1 MSEKSE
7 ERKAEGLAIGEQVSN
22 KPQNGATAWVVA
34 ILMLLATVVIYMAS
48 KKLNPCMVSVL
59 EFFNMDTTWGGGL
72 GSVYSICSAI
82 LLLPLGVLATKVSP
96 KWIAVIGLLILG
108 GGSILGAVLTD
119 PGVFYVARVIEG
131 VGYCALSAIGGVL
144 ITRWFDEPHR
154 GIPMGIFTCNV
165 GLGQVVILNAAPAI
179 MNSFGWQGVWIFV
192 GIVAL
197 AVMVLVAL
205 FVKDWPKGGEI
216 AALEMAEA
224 NAKKNEKKAKFTD
237 TFKVPVLWLMALM
250 FACFGVGMQGTMMF
264 SNMILTQVAGVT
276 NETASLMSSVM
287 AIGQMIGPIIGGA
300 IISRISVKHKD
311 KRGLVVA
318 LMFVMAFVCE
328 FSFLAFTNSE
338 PSAWVTSFMMG
349 FLVTWWAPTLY
360 IIAADHSLSP
370 ELASV
375 GITIFLFGQQVGGIV
390 GPYIMGWFNAAF
402 GTFVAAKWLILGI
415 AIVGCLAAF
424 IMAALDKKF
433 VDTHPTPISE

>member
-1 MSEKSE
+1 MSAK
-7 ERKAEGLAIGEQVSN
+7 KDPGLALGESVST
-22 KPQNGATAWVVA
+22 KPKNGVNAWVVA

-48 KKLNPCMVSVL
+48 KKLNPCMASLV
-59 EFFNMDTTWGGGL
+59 EYFGMDTAWGGGL
-72 GSVYSICSAI
+72 GSIYSICSAI
-82 LLLPLGVLATKVSP
+82 LLLPLGVLATKFSP
-96 KWIAVIGLLILG
+96 KWIAVIGLIILG
-108 GGSILGAVLTD
+108 GGSIMGAFLD
-119 PGVFYVARVIEG
+119 NPGVFYVTRVIEG

-144 ITRWFDEPHR
+144 ITRWFDEAHR

-165 GLGQVVILNAAPAI
+165 GLGQVVILNAAPPI
-179 MNSFGWQGVWIFV
+179 MHSFGWQGVWIFV
-192 GIVAL
+192 GVVAL
-197 AVMVLVAL
+197 VIMLLVAFL
-205 FVKDWPKGGEI
+205 VKDWPRGGETE
-216 AALEMAEA
+216 ALKEAEE

-287 AIGQMIGPIIGGA
+287 AIGQMVGPIIGGA
-300 IISRISVKHKD
+300 IISRVCVKSKD

-318 LMFVMAFVCE
+318 LMFVMAFICE
-328 FSFLAFTNSE
+328 FSFLAFTNNE
-338 PSAWVTSFMMG
+338 PSAWVTSAMMG

-402 GTFVAAKWLILGI
+402 GTFVAAKWLILAI
-415 AIVGCLAAF
+415 AIVGCIAAF
-424 IMAALDKKF
+424 AMAILDKRF
-433 VDTHPTPISE
+433 VDRQSAKAIEE